1 MCLSKIWKIVELKAI
16 KEQQMQDLP
25 QLKMQI
31 YKDRKYSACLYS
43 KKNETTEESFGSS
56 EA

>member
-1 MCLSKIWKIVELKAI
+1 
-16 KEQQMQDLP
+16 MQDLP